1 MIGAKS
7 PFELV
12 AARISEGKG
21 ANCMNRSRAFIGA
34 LMCIAGLVLE
44 LGLFL
49 KHRLWGGYPPDAR
62 LAVGLLLALLV
73 NLYLLRG
80 RRAVSK

>member
-1 MIGAKS
+1 
-7 PFELV
+7 
-12 AARISEGKG
+12 
-21 ANCMNRSRAFIGA
+21 MNRPGAFIGA
-34 LMCIAGLVLE
+34 LLRLAGLVLE

-62 LAVGLLLALLV
+62 LALGLLLALAV